1 MAEFKGHLI
10 LWWKS
15 LKEIGG
21 NIMAKTILSMKNVT
35 KRYPGVTA
43 LNKVSVDFQEGEVHA
58 LLGENGAGKSTL
70 IKVLSGAITND
81 EGTIEIDNQ
90 IFEKMTPKYSREHG
104 VEVIYQEY
112 NLVNALTVAE
122 NISLGF
128 QKRGFVDY
136 KAMDKIT
143 NDIFKPY
150 GIDIDPRARVKDLSP
165 AYQQLVEIAKAIS
178 KNSKIIV
185 MDEPT
190 AQLTVSEVESLY
202 SIIRELKKRKTTIIY
217 ISHRM
222 EEIFEI
228 TDRVTVMRDGEYID
242 TINTKD
248 TNRQELINLMVGREL
263 NEKHPTRDGMDKDD
277 VVLEVKNLT
286 GVRNEGVS
294 FKLRKGEILGF
305 SGLVGAGRTEL
316 VRAIFGADKK
326 SSGEIYVKG
335 EKVKIKS
342 PTDAISYGIGLV
354 PEDRKMQGC
363 FLSMTI
369 EWNMAI
375 TNIKELSKG
384 NILNFNRIA
393 KQAEI
398 YKEKLRIKAS
408 SIHQKVGNLSGGNQ
422 QKVVVA
428 KVLAGNSDI
437 VIFDEPTRG
446 IDVGA
451 RQEIYGLMNELTK
464 EGKSIIMISS
474 DMEEL
479 LGMSDRIIVL
489 CEGKVAGEIEK
500 ENFAQNLILEMA
512 SID

>member
-1 MAEFKGHLI
+1 
-10 LWWKS
+10 
-15 LKEIGG
+15 
-21 NIMAKTILSMKNVT
+21 MAKTILSMKNIT
-35 KRYPGVTA
+35 KSYPGVVA
-43 LNKVSVDFQEGEVHA
+43 LNNVSVDFEEGEVHA

-70 IKVLSGAITND
+70 IKVLSGAVQND
-81 EGTIEIDNQ
+81 DGTIEIDDQVFN
-90 IFEKMTPKYSREHG
+90 KMTPKISRNHG
-104 VEVIYQEY
+104 IEVIYQEY

-122 NISLGF
+122 NICLGF
-128 QKRGFVDY
+128 KKSGLVDY
-136 KAMDKIT
+136 KTMEKIS

-150 GIDIDPRARVKDLSP
+150 GINIDPKAKVKDLSP

-228 TDRVTVMRDGEYID
+228 TDRVTVMRDGKYID
-242 TINTKD
+242 TIKTKD
-248 TNRQELINLMVGREL
+248 TNRKELINLMVGREL
-263 NEKHPTRDGMDKDD
+263 TEKYPARNCIDKED
-277 VVLEVKNLT
+277 VVLDVRHLT
-286 GVRNEGVS
+286 GVKNEDIS
-294 FKLRKGEILGF
+294 FNLKRGEILGF

-326 SSGEIYVKG
+326 SAGEIYING
-335 EKVKIKS
+335 EKAKIKS
-342 PTDAISYGIGLV
+342 PIDAINYGIGLI
-354 PEDRKMQGC
+354 PEDRKQQGC
-363 FLSMTI
+363 FLNMTI
-369 EWNMAI
+369 EWNISI
-375 TNIKELSKG
+375 TNIKKFAKMSF
-384 NILNFNRIA
+384 INFDKIK
-393 KQAEI
+393 KQAEE
-398 YKEKLRIKAS
+398 YTDKLSIKAS
-408 SIHQKVGNLSGGNQ
+408 SIHQRVGNLSGGNQ

-437 VIFDEPTRG
+437 IIFDEPTRG

-451 RQEIYGLMNELTK
+451 RQEIYSLMTELTN

-479 LGMSDRIIVL
+479 MGMSDRILVL
-489 CEGKVAGEIEK
+489 CEGKLVGEVAK
-500 ENFAQNLILEMA
+500 EDFEQTLLLDMA